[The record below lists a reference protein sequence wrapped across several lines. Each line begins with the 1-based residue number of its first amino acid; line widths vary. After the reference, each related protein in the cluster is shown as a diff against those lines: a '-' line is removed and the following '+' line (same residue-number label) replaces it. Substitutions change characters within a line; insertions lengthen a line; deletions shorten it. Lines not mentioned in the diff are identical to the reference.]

1 MMRAGN
7 LSRDL
12 LDNLLYD
19 FSMTSATTY
28 CAASCTTSTVTS
40 GATYCVTSAT
50 TSGATLSSSHFMCKY
65 FLMTSACS
73 NAR

>member
-1 MMRAGN
+1 MSNEIMQEN
-7 LSRDL
+7 IP
-12 LDNLLYD
+12 
-19 FSMTSATTY
+19 FSMTSAATC
-28 CAASCTTSTVTS
+28 CAASCTTSSVTS